1 MGERTFFGEMELT
14 KEGSSAEI
22 SDNSATVTTKNTS
35 WFGKFGE
42 REGIKEQR
50 QSQPIHAWQ
59 SNTDVTRRLL
69 FISIAVGTIAFLTA
83 MAALVLALVMM
94 KSHTFNASSSFPT
107 DNGALQSRW
116 TCILH
121 AYSNL
126 WIDNF
131 LRNLGLKTIIRTRNC
146 KPDNGKRHNL
156 D

>member
-22 SDNSATVTTKNTS
+22 SDNSATMTTKNTS

-42 REGIKEQR
+42 REGIKEQE

-69 FISIAVGTIAFLTA
+69 FISIAVDTIAFLTA
-83 MAALVLALVMM
+83 MAALVLALVMI

-126 WIDNF
+126 
-131 LRNLGLKTIIRTRNC
+131 
-146 KPDNGKRHNL
+146 
-156 D
+156 